1 MISFASLF
9 VGLVF
14 GIVNVQLVAAAGVN
28 HVDLFLD
35 GHRVAELSA
44 PFATPVDLGCDP
56 APHELVAVARDTRGK
71 EIGRVRQWVN
81 RPRANAEAAFVIE
94 PGRGDRGRIARLTWR
109 SLTAEN
115 PRAVTVTFDERPVPV
130 TDPARIEVPPHN
142 PAEVHVLRAVLEFDG
157 NVRATAEAVFGGPR
171 SAEAVTEMTAVA
183 VVLDKGRTLPPAERL
198 SGWFERDGV
207 PLEVAAVEEG
217 PYDVV
222 LVCEGS
228 ALEPFRRAYQSR
240 KDPFVPELPVDLGYR
255 FLWPV
260 PQMATQKTML
270 ANIYP
275 ITSRHTPVDGTI
287 GWYGTRRLEWPAF
300 SRKGQRIADGVAVAG
315 LSAAEQERR
324 RAVVL
329 LLGPDAEDGSLLN
342 PDEAASFLAHLRV
355 PLVVWS
361 IGRTASPEARRWPAG
376 PTIQTARQF
385 DGAVT
390 ALLESLSQQRIAW
403 VEGTWLPQTVVPAA
417 SAAGIRLAR

>member
-14 GIVNVQLVAAAGVN
+14 GIVNVQLVATAGVDR
-28 HVDLFLD
+28 VDLLLD
-35 GHRVAELSA
+35 GSLVAELRD
-44 PFATPVDLGCDP
+44 PFLAQVDLGCDP
-56 APHELVAVARDTRGK
+56 APHELVAVARDARGK
-71 EIGRVRQWVN
+71 EVGRVRQWVN
-81 RPRANAEAAFVIE
+81 RPRANAEAAFVLE
-94 PGRGDRGRIARLTWR
+94 PGRGDRVRIARLTWR

-115 PRAVTVTFDERPVPV
+115 PHTITVTFDEKPVRV
-130 TDPARIEVPPHN
+130 TDPSRIEVPAHDPRT
-142 PAEVHVLRAVLEFDG
+142 VHVLRAVLDFGG
-157 NVRATAEAVFGGPR
+157 NVRTTAEAVFGGPR

-183 VVLDKGRTLPPAERL
+183 VILDKGQTMPPAEKL
-198 SGWFERDGV
+198 TGLFERDGV

-217 PYDVV
+217 PFDVV
-222 LVCEGS
+222 FVGEGS
-228 ALEPFRRAYQSR
+228 ALEPFQKLYQSR

-260 PQMATQKTML
+260 PQVAAQSTML

-275 ITSRHTPVDGTI
+275 ITSRFTPVDGTV
-287 GWYGTRRLEWPAF
+287 GWFGTRRLDWPPF
-300 SRKGQRIADGVAVAG
+300 SKKSQRLADAVAVAG
-315 LSAAEQERR
+315 LAAAEQERR

-329 LLGPDAEDGSLLN
+329 LLGPDAEDGSLLT
-342 PDEAASFLAHLRV
+342 PGEIGSFLAHLRV
-355 PLVVWS
+355 PLFVWS

-385 DGAVT
+385 DGAVS
-390 ALLESLSQQRIAW
+390 ALLESLSRQRIVW

>member
-14 GIVNVQLVAAAGVN
+14 GIVNVQLVATAGVDR
-28 HVDLFLD
+28 VDLLLD
-35 GHRVAELSA
+35 GSPVAELRD
-44 PFATPVDLGCDP
+44 PFLAQVDLGCDP
-56 APHELVAVARDTRGK
+56 APHELVAVARDARGK
-71 EIGRVRQWVN
+71 EVGRVRQWVN
-81 RPRANAEAAFVIE
+81 RPRANAEAAFVLE

-115 PRAVTVTFDERPVPV
+115 PRSVTVTFDEKPVKV
-130 TDPARIEVPPHN
+130 TDPSRIEVPPHD
-142 PAEVHVLRAVLEFDG
+142 PRTVHVLRAVLEFDG
-157 NVRATAEAVFGGPR
+157 NVRATAEAFFGGPR

-183 VVLDKGRTLPPAERL
+183 VVLDKGRTLPPAEQL
-198 SGWFERDGV
+198 TGWFERDGV
-207 PLEVAAVEEG
+207 PLEVAAMEEG
-217 PYDVV
+217 PFDVV
-222 LVCEGS
+222 FVAEGS
-228 ALEPFRRAYQSR
+228 ALEPFRKAYQSR

-260 PQMATQKTML
+260 PQVAAQKTML

-275 ITSRHTPVDGTI
+275 ITSRFTAVDGTP
-287 GWYGTRRLEWPAF
+287 GWFGTRRLEWPAF
-300 SRKGQRIADGVAVAG
+300 SRKGQRISDAVAVAG
-315 LSAAEQERR
+315 LAAAEQERR

-329 LLGPDAEDGSLLN
+329 LLGPDAEDGSLLSAA
-342 PDEAASFLAHLRV
+342 ETASFLAHLRV
-355 PLVVWS
+355 PLFVWS
-361 IGRTASPEARRWPAG
+361 IGRIASPEARRWPAG

-385 DGAVT
+385 DGAVS
-390 ALLESLSQQRIAW
+390 ALLESLSSQRIAW